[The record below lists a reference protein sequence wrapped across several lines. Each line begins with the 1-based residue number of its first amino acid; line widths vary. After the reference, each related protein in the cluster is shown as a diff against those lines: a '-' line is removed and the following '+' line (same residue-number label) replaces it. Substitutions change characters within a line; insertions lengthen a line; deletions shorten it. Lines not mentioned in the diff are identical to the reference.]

1 MNNMMTNYDH
11 NLDPKDFYSVFGI
24 EDVTKITIF
33 YVPKLQC
40 STFFGF
46 TLTVSN
52 FGLDEKGH

>member
-1 MNNMMTNYDH
+1 MNNMTNNYDQ
-11 NLDPKDFYSVFGI
+11 NLDPKDIYRLFGI

-46 TLTVSN
+46 SFTKKKKKLCY
-52 FGLDEKGH
+52 

>member
-1 MNNMMTNYDH
+1 MNNMTNNYDQ
-11 NLDPKDFYSVFGI
+11 NLDPKDIYRLFGI

-46 TLTVSN
+46 SFTKKKKKKLCY
-52 FGLDEKGH
+52 